1 MTNSSEKIGFVGV
14 GLMGHG
20 MAKNILAKGFPLAVI
35 GHRNRSP
42 VEDLVKNGAIEAKTP
57 AELAQQTSVIFTCL
71 PGSPQ
76 VESAVEQLSVGLQSG
91 TVIVDCSTADPT
103 STMAIAEKLSEKGV
117 ELADAPLGGTPTQ
130 AHAGELAAM
139 VGAKDE
145 VYKRIEPIIK
155 TWAKSVVHLGS
166 VGDGHRM
173 KLLNNFLSMGYAALY
188 SEALALAEK
197 VGISIDKFDSVLQGS
212 RMDCG
217 FYQTYMDHVK
227 NGNLESHKFTLTNAL
242 KDMKYLESMADSVNL
257 INPMGNAIKNSFAVA
272 IAAGGTGPEDYVP
285 SLAKIIRQLNGM
297 GIN

>member
-1 MTNSSEKIGFVGV
+1 MTESSETIGFVGV

-20 MAKNILAKGFPLAVI
+20 MAKNILAKGFSLVVI
-35 GHRNRSP
+35 GHRNRNP
-42 VEDLVKNGAIEAKTP
+42 VEDLVQNGAKEAENL

-76 VESAVEQLSVGLQSG
+76 VESAVEQMSEGLQSG
-91 TVIVDCSTADPT
+91 TVIVECSTADPT
-103 STMAIAEKLSEKGV
+103 STMAIADTLSEQGV
-117 ELADAPLGGTPTQ
+117 EIADAPLGGTPTQ
-130 AHAGELAAM
+130 ANAGELAAM
-139 VGAKDE
+139 VGAKDNIFQR
-145 VYKRIEPIIK
+145 VEPIIK
-155 TWAKSVVHLGS
+155 TWASSVVHIGG

-188 SEALALAEK
+188 SEALALSEK
-197 VGISIDKFDSVLQGS
+197 VGISIEKFDSVIHGS

-257 INPMGNAIKNSFAVA
+257 VKSDG
-272 IAAGGTGPEDYVP
+272 
-285 SLAKIIRQLNGM
+285 
-297 GIN
+297 

>member
-20 MAKNILAKGFPLAVI
+20 MAKNILAKGFPLVVI

-42 VEDLVKNGAIEAKTP
+42 VEDLVKNGAIEAKTL

-76 VESAVEQLSVGLQSG
+76 VESAVEQLSEGLQSG
-91 TVIVDCSTADPT
+91 TVIVDCSTAEPT

-145 VYKRIEPIIK
+145 VYATNR
-155 TWAKSVVHLGS
+155 TNHQDLGQ
-166 VGDGHRM
+166 
-173 KLLNNFLSMGYAALY
+173 
-188 SEALALAEK
+188 
-197 VGISIDKFDSVLQGS
+197 IS
-212 RMDCG
+212 C
-217 FYQTYMDHVK
+217 
-227 NGNLESHKFTLTNAL
+227 
-242 KDMKYLESMADSVNL
+242 
-257 INPMGNAIKNSFAVA
+257 SF
-272 IAAGGTGPEDYVP
+272 
-285 SLAKIIRQLNGM
+285 R
-297 GIN
+297 